1 MVSFEFKLGHD
12 QVLLPLFQLL
22 WPFHF
27 VRKEL
32 SEIHSDGKNSA
43 RFLGKILGGKRSEVK
58 HNVMSYV
65 TFYL

>member
-12 QVLLPLFQLL
+12 EVLPLFHML

-32 SEIHSDGKNSA
+32 CEIHSNGKKGA

-58 HNVMSYV
+58 HNVLSYV
-65 TFYL
+65 TFHL